1 LDIVRISERDWLLTL
16 KLDQIKASEVVVTD
30 RLHGMIFSA
39 ITQTPCLVF
48 DNNYGKASAF
58 YYNWLEDLDYIQH
71 TTETDPKKLTAMVK
85 DLKNYDHSDTL
96 DFSHT
101 YDALINLIK
110 E

>member
-1 LDIVRISERDWLLTL
+1 
-16 KLDQIKASEVVVTD
+16 
-30 RLHGMIFSA
+30 M
-39 ITQTPCLVF
+39 
-48 DNNYGKASAF
+48 
-58 YYNWLEDLDYIQH
+58 DYIQH